1 MATAITRIEDSIMP
15 MKTYSRLFAALFF
28 LSMLAVAQE
37 RQAPMSM
44 TTASIPG
51 GSGFGSGATVPIGS
65 GDLLEM
71 SVFDTPELSGKL
83 RVSNLGDI
91 SLPLVGSVHVDG
103 MKAVEAQTLIRQK
116 YIDGGFLKDPQVTL
130 FIAEYATQGVSVVGE
145 VKSPGI
151 YPAFGSH
158 HLLDYLSVAQGLTP
172 LAGTTIVITHAGHP
186 DQPQSVKMTAGAA
199 PLPLNNPEILPG
211 DTIYVQRTGLIYVVG
226 DVVRPGGFPM
236 DHDGQLTILQAVAL
250 AMGTSPT
257 AAKSSAKLIRTT
269 PQGREEIPV
278 NLKKILSAKSID
290 LPMQDNDIFFVPSS
304 VAKSALRDF
313 ETAIPAAASATI
325 YHIP

>member
-1 MATAITRIEDSIMP
+1 
-15 MKTYSRLFAALFF
+15 MKMMQMNIYSRLFTALFF
-28 LSMLAVAQE
+28 LSALSLTQAQE
-37 RQAPMSM
+37 RQPPMSM
-44 TTASIPG
+44 TAASTPIG
-51 GSGFGSGATVPIGS
+51 AGFGSGATVPIGA

-83 RVSNLGDI
+83 RVSNTGDI
-91 SLPLVGSVHVDG
+91 SLPLVGSLHVDG
-103 MKAVEAQTLIRQK
+103 MKAVEAQNLIRQK
-116 YIDGGFLKDPQVTL
+116 YIDGDFLKDPQITL

-145 VKSPGI
+145 VKTPGI

-199 PLPLNNPEILPG
+199 PMPLNNPEILSG
-211 DTIYVQRTGLIYVVG
+211 DTIYVERTGLIYVVG
-226 DVVRPGGFPM
+226 DVMRPGGFPM

-257 AAKSSAKLIRTT
+257 AAKSSARLIRTT
-269 PQGREEIPV
+269 PQGREEIPI
-278 NLKKILSAKSID
+278 NLKKILSAKATD
-290 LPMQDNDIFFVPSS
+290 TPMQDNDILFVPSS
-304 VAKSALRDF
+304 VAKSTWASVQAAL
-313 ETAIPAAASATI
+313 PAAAGASI
-325 YHIP
+325 YRIP

>member
-1 MATAITRIEDSIMP
+1 MKMTQ
-15 MKTYSRLFAALFF
+15 MKTYSRLFTALLFV
-28 LSMLAVAQE
+28 STLAVAQTQE
-37 RQAPMSM
+37 KQTPMSM
-44 TTASIPG
+44 TAASITG
-51 GSGFGSGATVPIGS
+51 GAGFGSGATVPIGA

-83 RVSNLGDI
+83 RVSNKGEI
-91 SLPLVGSVHVDG
+91 YLPLVGSLRVDG
-103 MKAVEAQTLIRQK
+103 MKAVEAQNLIRQK
-116 YIDGGFLKDPQVTL
+116 YIDGNYLKDPQVTL
-130 FIAEYATQGVSVVGE
+130 FISEYATQGVSVVGE

-199 PLPLNNPEILPG
+199 PMPLNNPEILSG
-211 DTIYVQRTGLIYVVG
+211 DTIFVERTGLIYVVG
-226 DVVRPGGFPM
+226 DVMRPGGYPM

-257 AAKSSAKLIRTT
+257 AAKGSAKLIRTT
-269 PQGREEIPV
+269 PQGREEIPI
-278 NLKKILSAKSID
+278 NLKKIISAKATD
-290 LPMQDNDIFFVPSS
+290 ALMQDNDILFVPSS
-304 VAKSALRDF
+304 VAKSAWASVQAAL
-313 ETAIPAAASATI
+313 PAAAGASI
-325 YHIP
+325 YRVP